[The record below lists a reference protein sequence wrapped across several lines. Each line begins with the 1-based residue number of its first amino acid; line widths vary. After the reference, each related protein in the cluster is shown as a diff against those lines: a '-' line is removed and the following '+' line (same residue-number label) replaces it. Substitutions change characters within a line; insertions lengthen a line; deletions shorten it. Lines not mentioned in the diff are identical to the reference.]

1 MDLLNRIHSEE
12 FQLGVMVTVV
22 GGLILGGIIFL
33 LGILFASFRKFLKS
47 LPSKIKL
54 LITNVGSWDFSQRV
68 LQNRKQGEHGQA
80 LDDYVQSFGGWGS
93 EDTDGITLS
102 ITRGGETRTY
112 YGVIGIHVNNNIIAQ
127 NAQDITI
134 VHKKQGRDIASP
146 AFIEF
151 VIDEDVEKLAKQCY
165 YQKILGTKELKIR
178 WSSGH
183 WDTTP

>member
-54 LITNVGSWDFSQRV
+54 LITNVGSWDFSQRI

-102 ITRGGETRTY
+102 FPECPTSPFPIPFPL
-112 YGVIGIHVNNNIIAQ
+112 VIPSKQ
-127 NAQDITI
+127 NKHTTALT
-134 VHKKQGRDIASP
+134 
-146 AFIEF
+146 
-151 VIDEDVEKLAKQCY
+151 
-165 YQKILGTKELKIR
+165 
-178 WSSGH
+178 
-183 WDTTP
+183 DTQ

>member
-1 MDLLNRIHSEE
+1 MDLSKLIDSKAFNTGIA
-12 FQLGVMVTVV
+12 LMIV
-22 GGLILGGIIFL
+22 GFLGGYALKKRQSLLSKFKSTRLFLFL
-33 LGILFASFRKFLKS
+33 LKVKEAYLEIC
-47 LPSKIKL
+47 
-54 LITNVGSWDFSQRV
+54 QRV

-80 LDDYVQSFGGWGS
+80 LDDYVQSFDDWES
-93 EDTDGITLS
+93 EDTDEITLS
-102 ITRGGETRTY
+102 ITRGGETRIY
-112 YGVIGIHVNNNIIAQ
+112 YGVIKIHVNNNIIAQ

-134 VHKKQGRDIASP
+134 IHKKQGRDIASP

-151 VIDEDVEKLAKQCY
+151 VIDEDIEKLAKQCY